1 MGTTLSDGGDFRRPY
16 TIFVEGNVGSG
27 KSTTLK
33 FFSNRTGEKNVQKIV
48 LKDHIITHIKLSQ
61 YDTLIHMY
69 LTADVD
75 IVFEPVAQWQNFSG
89 TNFLKL
95 FFEDPKR
102 WTGAFTQL
110 NSLTR

>member
-1 MGTTLSDGGDFRRPY
+1 MF
-16 TIFVEGNVGSG
+16 
-27 KSTTLK
+27 K
-33 FFSNRTGEKNVQKIV
+33 KIV
-48 LKDHIITHIKLSQ
+48 FRDHIITHIKLSQ
-61 YDTLIHMY
+61 YDTLIHMC

-110 NSLTR
+110 NSLTRWDSPLKDEQCCTAQPHVGLLSIA